1 LVAAVTLVIVLGSLG
16 LLAAITGPPA
26 AGAEAGPSPS
36 SPAPLRA
43 STPSVPT
50 VLPAG
55 SPVVTHGDLV
65 IGPGQKFVI
74 LPSLAGPTYYQGGNI
89 TVEAGGTLLVEN
101 VTLSFVSYVGG
112 YGTPLQR
119 LDHIYH
125 FSDAGTVEF
134 FGANLTTYVQTLAA
148 YAKLNLTI
156 TGSLSL
162 THSAFEFPG
171 WINVDGAS
179 ASLTANSSTITG
191 NPAVLGLNENPV
203 ILGDTSFAAS
213 VRVENGAALNLL
225 NSSLNQ
231 TYAWPQT
238 GTDVVRPTPLQ
249 NGNFTVLSS
258 PGVIPVYAA
267 SDLESLALDW
277 AYPSAL
283 ARSGFAE
290 ILYDDPNGQGRRG
303 ESNNT
308 AVDLSVSYNGT
319 SYAIGSYTFINGTSG
334 AVLLPF
340 LSPVMNAF
348 NATGLLGYL
357 NLTGA
362 WGGTPSIGID
372 YTTVSGPSVFLTDQL
387 LQYNTTGV
395 TYNVAVTNAS
405 MTVADSSVDLNWNSQ
420 PSGGDPYSQTS
431 PFGFNSNKLLL
442 TDGSD
447 AYLANLSVPT
457 TIPGVFS
464 TSAILPD
471 LSSHAYFYR
480 WAQFHLT
487 GRDGILTLVGA
498 RTVAYYAYNSNQTNN
513 ATAAALNDL
522 ASADPVLWRYVQYW
536 DSQYGIPD
544 YGTSNAE
551 GNAYVLLASTNL
563 TGSLLPDGNY
573 LGGYHVG
580 FVPPTRL
587 VSSVWF
593 NWSVSPFPTG
603 VALGTPGYQGP
614 DAAPPQSFN
623 GYYGAAEVANVTIE
637 ANGTAAPSVRIG
649 QNLTIAVTVN
659 DTGTAPISE
668 LGGTLSYNTTTPVNV
683 TSTPVDLVAPGQQAK
698 VNFTWL
704 VNDTITGLQ
713 GKTFPNAFPL
723 VVQYNHGEAQMGG
736 GSVDL
741 LVVVEI
747 APAAI
752 YLSHIATPGAP
763 GSLTRGNTYFVNGIA
778 TYAGTGVATAVVTA
792 KPVNGGAPVLIN
804 ATTTVSGK
812 SFTVVLAQ
820 LDSLLAAGTD
830 YNFILN
836 VSFNGAYAT
845 YSMGPYSVPS
855 TPLTATTFFTQSV
868 LGLPLWLW
876 LAIAAAIVVGLVL
889 FLTFARRQAAGK
901 LVECGE
907 CGNLI
912 PEDATV
918 CPKCGAEFEHDLIRC
933 SRCASTI
940 PADSKVCPECAAV
953 LLGKPGEAEADP
965 ERQGYADFTERY
977 RAEAKRELGD
987 NYSEGAFWDW
997 WKRQPTYTSFSQW
1010 KLQQGTGTARAGM
1023 TAPPAASASDDT
1035 PAPPPRTPPP
1045 GAGGAGT
1052 PLASPTAANY
1062 PAPPPGPLTGAAA
1075 AAPPSTAPAA
1085 APAGNL
1091 KACPSCNNQIPSDYL
1106 ICPFCNSVTQ

>member
-1 LVAAVTLVIVLGSLG
+1 LVALVTLVIVLGSLG
-16 LLAAITGPPA
+16 LLAAITGPPTLA
-26 AGAEAGPSPS
+26 STSTPSHA
-36 SPAPLRA
+36 PASPLRA
-43 STPSVPT
+43 SAPSVRT
-50 VLPAG
+50 AAPAG
-55 SPVVTHGDLV
+55 GTVVTHGDLV
-65 IGPGQKFVI
+65 VGPGQKFVI

-89 TVEAGGTLLVEN
+89 TVEAGGTLIVEN
-101 VTLSFVSYVGG
+101 VTLSFVSYIGG

-119 LDHIYH
+119 LDHTYH
-125 FSDAGTVEF
+125 FTDAGTVDF
-134 FGANLTTYVQTLAA
+134 VGANLTTYVLTLAA

-156 TGSLSL
+156 TGTFSL
-162 THSAFEFPG
+162 TDSAFEFPG

-179 ASLTANSSTITG
+179 ASLTANDSTITG
-191 NPAVLGLNENPV
+191 NPVVPTLSENPV
-203 ILGDTSFAAS
+203 ILGDTAFAAS
-213 VRVENGAALNLL
+213 VRVENGAAFNLF
-225 NSSLNQ
+225 NSSLNE

-249 NGNFTVLSS
+249 NGNFTPLSG
-258 PGVIPVYAA
+258 PGVVPVYAA

-277 AYPSAL
+277 SYPTAL
-283 ARSGFAE
+283 ARSGFLE
-290 ILYDDPNGQGRRG
+290 IVYDDVNGEGRRG
-303 ESNNT
+303 VSNNT

-319 SYAIGSYTFINGTSG
+319 SYSVGSYTFINQTSG
-334 AVLLPF
+334 ILILPF
-340 LSPVMNAF
+340 LSPVMSAF

-372 YTTVSGPSVFLTDQL
+372 YTSVSGPTVDLTNQL

-395 TYNVAVTNAS
+395 TYNIAVTNAT
-405 MTVADSSVDLNWNSQ
+405 MTAADSSVDVNWNSQ
-420 PSGGDPYSQTS
+420 PSGGDPYSQNS
-431 PFGFNSNKLLL
+431 PFGFDSNKLLL
-442 TDGSD
+442 TDGSN
-447 AYLANLSVPT
+447 AFLANASVPT
-457 TIPGVFS
+457 SIPGVFS

-471 LSSHAYFYR
+471 LTSHAYFYR

-513 ATAAALNDL
+513 ATASALNDL
-522 ASADPVLWRYVQYW
+522 ASADPALWRYVQYW
-536 DSQYGIPD
+536 DSQNGISD
-544 YGTSNAE
+544 YGVSNAE

-563 TGSLLPDGNY
+563 TGALLPDGNY

-580 FVPPTRL
+580 LVPPTRL
-587 VSSVWF
+587 VSSMWF
-593 NWSVSPFPTG
+593 NWSVSPYPTG

-614 DAAPPQSFN
+614 DAAPPQSFS

-637 ANGTAAPSVRIG
+637 ANGTVSPSVRIG
-649 QNLTIAVTVN
+649 QNLTVVVTVN
-659 DTGTAPISE
+659 DTGTAPINE
-668 LGGTLSYNTTTPVNV
+668 LGGTLSYNTTTPVN
-683 TSTPVDLVAPGQQAK
+683 TSSTPVDLVLPGQQAK

-704 VNDTITGLQ
+704 VNDTVTGLQ
-713 GKTFPNAFPL
+713 GKTFANAFPL
-723 VVQYNHGEAQMGG
+723 LVQYNHGEAQMGG

-741 LVVVEI
+741 LVVVDI

-763 GSLTRGNTYFVNGIA
+763 GSLTRGNTYFVTGIA
-778 TYAGTGVATAVVTA
+778 TYAGSGVASAIVTA
-792 KPVNGGAPVLIN
+792 KPVNGGNPVVIN
-804 ATTTVSGK
+804 ATTTTSGK
-812 SFTVVLAQ
+812 EFTVVLGQ
-820 LDSLLAAGTD
+820 LDSLLAAGTN

-845 YSMGPYSVPS
+845 YSMGPYSVPT
-855 TPLTATTFFTQSV
+855 TPLTPTTFFTQSI

-889 FLTFARRQAAGK
+889 FLMFARRQAAGK

-940 PADSKVCPECAAV
+940 PADSKICPECAAV

-1023 TAPPAASASDDT
+1023 TAPPAAGAEDET
-1035 PAPPPRTPPP
+1035 PAPPPRTPP
-1045 GAGGAGT
+1045 GAGGSSA
-1052 PLASPTAANY
+1052 PPSATAA
-1062 PAPPPGPLTGAAA
+1062 PSSPPPPPGPVSGAAA
-1075 AAPPSTAPAA
+1075 AMPGSGAAA
-1085 APAGNL
+1085 APGGNL
-1091 KACPSCNNQIPSDYL
+1091 KACPSCNNQIPADYL